1 MKKRN
6 KNIAIDVPNDKT
18 TEVVRQ
24 KGLRKGTYSQAR
36 IAVLIFTLVLALG
49 IGATFAYVVYT
60 ANQTPNRAT
69 FAEVALHI
77 GEQASL
83 TATPVY
89 DTAAEYSL
97 GTDSKYVFVKNSDN
111 STAQDE
117 TITVS
122 VIPLVESNQ
131 YADYEGN
138 ALSDGYMAV
147 TEEWSTLRQET
158 IDGTTRDYIE
168 TSVMRVYLAE
178 GWSDDWTFQQSD
190 GTFKYNKTL
199 AKGESTSKLISGV
212 VIQDSVNYTD
222 YKSIKLSVIAQAIQA

>member
-24 KGLRKGTYSQAR
+24 KGLRKGTYSQTR

-60 ANQTPNRAT
+60 ANQTPNRST

-83 TATPVY
+83 TANPVY
-89 DTAAEYSL
+89 DTPAKYSL
-97 GTDSKYVFVKNSDN
+97 GTDSKYVFVKNDDN
-111 STAQDE
+111 QTAQDE
-117 TITVS
+117 TIVVS
-122 VIPLVESNQ
+122 VIPLVESKQ

-138 ALSDGYMAV
+138 SLSDGYMSI

-158 IDGTTRDYIE
+158 IDGKTRDYIE

-222 YKSIKLSVIAQAIQA
+222 YSSIKLSVIAQAIQA